1 MSKELEE
8 ILTKIQELRKKLQDV
23 AMDKDLTDTEV
34 IAVSRM
40 LDVVLNEYERLVRE
54 KGKK

>member
-1 MSKELEE
+1 LSKELEE